1 MLRNEIGALCK
12 TLKLGQRVAD
22 NSQLI
27 QEETNEAFLVSLFQ
41 TEVEQREAEAKT
53 RLLKKACFGSLK
65 TFDGYEFDQ
74 IQMPKGVSPEELQT
88 LSFLDH
94 CCNLVLYGK
103 VGAGKSH
110 MATAIGVLACQK
122 GKRVLFKRTST
133 LVNQLV
139 EAKKEGR
146 LIRFLKSFE
155 SLQLLIL
162 DEFGFVPLDREG
174 GQLLFQLI
182 SDCYEKIS
190 IIITTNLEFSRWVN
204 VIGDESMTSAMIDRI
219 IHHGYLLIFNRD
231 SYRLKNSLMKE

>member
-1 MLRNEIGALCK
+1 MLREEIGSLCK

-22 NSQLI
+22 HSQLI
-27 QEETNEAFLVSLFQ
+27 AEETHEAYLVSLFR
-41 TEVEQREAEAKT
+41 TEVEQREAEAKV
-53 RLLKKACFGSLK
+53 RLLKKACFTGIK
-65 TFDGYEFDQ
+65 TFEGYGFDQ
-74 IQMPKGVSPEELQT
+74 IQMPKGVTPEELQS
-88 LSFLDH
+88 LSFIDH
-94 CCNLVLYGK
+94 RRNLVLYGK

-110 MATAIGVLACQK
+110 MATALGVLACKK

-190 IIITTNLEFSRWVN
+190 MIITTNLEFSRWVN
-204 VIGDESMTSAMIDRI
+204 IIGDESMTSAMIDRI
-219 IHHGYLLIFNRD
+219 IHHGYLLVFNRD
-231 SYRLKNSLMKE
+231 SYRLTNSLMKE